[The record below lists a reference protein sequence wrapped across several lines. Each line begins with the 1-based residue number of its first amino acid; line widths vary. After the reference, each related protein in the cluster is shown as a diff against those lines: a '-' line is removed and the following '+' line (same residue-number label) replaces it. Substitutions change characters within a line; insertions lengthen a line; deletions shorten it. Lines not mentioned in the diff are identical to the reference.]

1 MDWVRDVK
9 MEGIVSLPLWPFVYA
24 FGNGNGV
31 KLLITEGEKEV

>member
-24 FGNGNGV
+24 FVDENGV
-31 KLLITEGEKEV
+31 K